1 MFCWQTL
8 FIFQE
13 RQNVMNSWKVAKI
26 WTFGGRSSSLDQY
39 ELLSCQNWRVE
50 LRVCSSII
58 EDSTLVWVLKPRTE
72 LCPGWM
78 CDGKRLVSVGVLTSK
93 GAGPLVLPWIDLLG
107 SDLIPELPT
116 NQKGEENIGEGEQQS
131 QGALG

>member
-1 MFCWQTL
+1 
-8 FIFQE
+8 
-13 RQNVMNSWKVAKI
+13 
-26 WTFGGRSSSLDQY
+26 
-39 ELLSCQNWRVE
+39 
-50 LRVCSSII
+50 
-58 EDSTLVWVLKPRTE
+58 
-72 LCPGWM
+72 M